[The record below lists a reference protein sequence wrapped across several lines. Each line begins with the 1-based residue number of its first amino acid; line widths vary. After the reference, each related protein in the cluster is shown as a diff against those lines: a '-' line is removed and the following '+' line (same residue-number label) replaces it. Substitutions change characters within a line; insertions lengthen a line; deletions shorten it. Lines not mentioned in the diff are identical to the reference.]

1 MSDGALHGLS
11 VVEYGHGV
19 AAAYAGKL
27 LGDYGAR
34 VVKVEDPRAD
44 PSRSLPPLVPGDGS
58 ALFAYLN
65 TGKDSV
71 SINQAS
77 AAGRKVFRD
86 MVRRADVL
94 VEDLSPRQSK
104 RLGVSYRSLGRVN
117 RALVMVS
124 VTGFGRSGPRAGYR
138 STDLVNVAA
147 GGLALTMPNADEKTG
162 LAVPLRPGGAFSH
175 FAAGLSA
182 ALATLAALMR
192 RNATGWGTYIDMSEQ
207 EVVLHNI
214 ARHVTQYTVDGKL
227 PLWALARN
235 YGGGGGIMKCRDGY
249 VMVHA
254 AEEYTWQA
262 LLDVMGRP
270 AWSRDERFRRR
281 DVRFANW
288 DKLQPHLD
296 EWFGPRTMQEIFHT
310 CQAKDIPCAPV
321 TTPDRLVGDPHII
334 ARKAIIR
341 VGGLAM
347 PGAPVRL
354 AGTPHAVHHAA
365 PASGQHTE
373 DVLSGWLGYTP
384 ARIAALRKSH
394 AI

>member
-1 MSDGALHGLS
+1 MRDGALHGLS
-11 VVEYGHGV
+11 VVEYSHGV
-19 AAAYAGKL
+19 AASFAGKL
-27 LGDYGAR
+27 LSDFGAR
-34 VVKVEDPRAD
+34 VVKVEDPRGD
-44 PSRSLPPLVPGDGS
+44 PSRRLPPLVTNGSS

-71 SINQAS
+71 IVNQTS
-77 AAGRKVFRD
+77 AAGRRVFRD

-94 VEDLSPRQSK
+94 VEDLSPRQSR
-104 RLGVSYRSLGRVN
+104 RLGVSYRSMARLN

-124 VTGFGRSGPRAGYR
+124 ISGFGRSGPRAGYK

-162 LAVPLRPGGAFSH
+162 LAVPLRPGGTFSH
-175 FAAGLSA
+175 FATGLNA
-182 ALATLAALMR
+182 AITALAALMR
-192 RNATGWGTYIDMSEQ
+192 RNSTGRGACIDMSEQ
-207 EVVLHNI
+207 EAVLHNI
-214 ARHVTQYTVDGKL
+214 SRHVTQYTVDGKL

-235 YGGGGGIMKCRDGY
+235 YGGGGGIMKCKDGY

-270 AWSRDERFRRR
+270 AWSKDKRFRRR

-288 DKLQPHLD
+288 DKLQPYLD
-296 EWFGPRTMQEIFHT
+296 EWFGPRTMQEIFHM

-321 TTPDRLVGDPHII
+321 TTPDKLVSDPHII
-334 ARKAIIR
+334 ARKAIMQ
-341 VGGLAM
+341 VDGLAM

-354 AGTPHAVHHAA
+354 ADTPHAVRHAA
-365 PASGQHTE
+365 PAPGQHTE
-373 DVLSGWLGYTP
+373 DVLSGWLGYTSS
-384 ARIAALRKSH
+384 RIAALRKSH